1 MRGPTVADHYSA
13 AWPDFT
19 PPLANIGFAI
29 ALSLDHLRSRY
40 TLYIPLTYP
49 NC

>member
-1 MRGPTVADHYSA
+1 MGGPTVADYNSA

-29 ALSLDHLRSRY
+29 ALSLDHLRSRC
-40 TLYIPLTYP
+40 TLYIPLAYP